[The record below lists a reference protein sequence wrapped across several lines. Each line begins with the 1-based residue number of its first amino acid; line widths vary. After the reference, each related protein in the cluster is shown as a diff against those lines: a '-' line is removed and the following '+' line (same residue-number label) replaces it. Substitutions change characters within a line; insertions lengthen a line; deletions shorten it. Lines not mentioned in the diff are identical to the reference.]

1 MTAMLKFVV
10 AAAVINVHKK
20 TSIFVIGISTL
31 FAGYSSFYVGV
42 SAEVL
47 SADILYRRFRIWPQS
62 VCVGSLKMR
71 RM

>member
-20 TSIFVIGISTL
+20 TSIFVIGIS
-31 FAGYSSFYVGV
+31 AGYSSFYVGV